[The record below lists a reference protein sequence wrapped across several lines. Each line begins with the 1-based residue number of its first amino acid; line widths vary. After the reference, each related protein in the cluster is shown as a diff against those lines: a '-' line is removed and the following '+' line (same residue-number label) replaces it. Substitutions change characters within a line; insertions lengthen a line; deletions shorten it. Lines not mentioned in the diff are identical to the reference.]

1 MQRLPGI
8 KIGVG
13 VHYGNIVLGTAGN
26 LVRMTEVSLSDDI
39 DVAIKTEAATKEYGH
54 SILATKQAIARAREE
69 LGETVETL
77 PSDNEIVEGFTALE
91 VPTAKGSVEKTGLFF
106 YSINQ

>member
-13 VHYGNIVLGTAGN
+13 VHYGNIVLGNAGN

-69 LGETVETL
+69 LGEAVETL
-77 PSDNEIVEGFTALE
+77 PGDNEIVEAFTALE
-91 VPTAKGSVEKTGLFF
+91 VPTAKGAVEKTGLFY
-106 YSINQ
+106 YSMNA